1 MPATTPVLPAPGLPP
16 REAGGGAF
24 GVDRFDGVGVAE
36 FDPDVG
42 EGTAEELAE
51 ADAEDGTTG
60 ACNAENGPSA
70 V

>member
-1 MPATTPVLPAPGLPP
+1 L
-16 REAGGGAF
+16 
-24 GVDRFDGVGVAE
+24 DGVGVAE
-36 FDPDVG
+36 FDPEALA